1 MSAIRWTLKLAAFVA
16 LLPLGGCY
24 TYAVAPME
32 TATAGT
38 QARLRLDDDGFGRLA
53 NQAAMSGFP
62 VQSLDAN
69 RKGVTGRIV
78 SVGSND
84 VSVEMRGLGGSI
96 FRAEVPTSAVREFAV
111 RSFSTKNTI
120 LVLAGGVAL
129 ASTLASGVLGGTTST
144 GSGGGEGENSIVS
157 FSLVSLFFW

>member
-1 MSAIRWTLKLAAFVA
+1 MRWTLKLAMLFA

-24 TYAVAPME
+24 TYAAAPVD
-32 TATAGT
+32 TAVAGT
-38 QARLRLDDDGFGRLA
+38 QARIRLDQDGFGRLA

-69 RKGVTGRIV
+69 RRGVTGRIV

-96 FRAEVPTSAVREFAV
+96 FMVEVPTSAVQEFAV
-111 RSFSTKNTI
+111 RSFSRKNTI

-129 ASTLASGVLGGTTST
+129 ASTLASGVFGGTLSK
-144 GSGGGEGENSIVS
+144 GAGGGDPEQSVVS